1 MKFYSGFSLSNDE
14 QIFETFLKPSDYCIA
29 GFSFGAI
36 KAFEEALRSK
46 SRIDTLQ
53 LFSPAFFQNKS
64 EKFKRTQNMYFAKDR
79 EAYLKNFLSSCFS
92 PAPID
97 EGVEIEQGSAQDL
110 ERLLSF
116 VWKADELKAL
126 QDRGIEIEVYLGS
139 KDKIID
145 SQAVKEFF
153 LPYATTYMIND
164 AGHTLQVV

>member
-139 KDKIID
+139 KDMIID